1 LSAKISILFIGSL
14 SEPVAEP
21 LRFLRGIFDVVEVAD
36 AQEAGRRFAAG
47 GFAAVLSAQ
56 AAAVAAGDCGDL
68 GCDARILAD
77 LPMGVC
83 LVDVE
88 DRLVWA
94 NARFCQLCGRQVV
107 LGQGFYAALDS
118 PEILGPDFSPLHTVL
133 ATGEPSTTK
142 LQVREKQFFQ
152 VDVSPIGELR
162 VSGARLIVVVRDIT
176 SEAHQQ
182 QKLEAIHQAGIELTD
197 LRPDEIFDM
206 TVEERIDLLKSNI
219 LHHTQAV
226 LDFNVVEVRLL
237 DQATGQLM
245 PLLAEGLDREAEN
258 RALWA
263 RTSDN
268 GVTGFV
274 AATGEG
280 YLCEETR
287 EDPLY
292 LQAFAGARSSLTVPL
307 MLHNQVIGTFN
318 VESPLPRAFSNDD
331 LLFLEIYAG
340 NVALALNT
348 LNLLE
353 AQGTAILQRGI
364 EAIHRAVALPIDQI
378 LIDAVHV
385 LESYQGYEPP
395 MIERLQ
401 NILRNA
407 RDIRQLI
414 HEVGRGLAPG
424 EVIPATPPAPRALE
438 AVRVLVVDSDSE
450 ILERAHSILEQ
461 RDFVVET
468 ARTGKQALAM
478 IRNCLEHAPYKIVIT
493 DLYLSDMNAYELFVQ
508 WQAIQQGKV
517 PLVLMKSYGYDVG
530 HVVVNCRKAGLCEK
544 GLVHRPFL
552 VDQLLQVIETMLEWQ
567 KT

>member
-1 LSAKISILFIGSL
+1 LSAKTKIIFIGSL
-14 SEPVAEP
+14 AGPGTEP
-21 LRFLRGIFDVVEVAD
+21 LRFLGDVLDVVEVAD
-36 AQEAGRRFAAG
+36 AEEAAGRFGEG
-47 GFAAVLSAQ
+47 GFAAILSIES
-56 AAAVAAGDCGDL
+56 AANARGEHSGPDG
-68 GCDARILAD
+68 DARILED
-77 LPMGVC
+77 LPVGVC
-83 LVDVE
+83 LVDGD
-88 DRLVWA
+88 DRLVWV
-94 NARFCQLCGRQVV
+94 NARFRRLCGRDNV

-133 ATGEPSTTK
+133 ATGEASTTK
-142 LQVREKQFFQ
+142 LQGREKNFFQ
-152 VDVSPIGELR
+152 LHVSPIGGLR
-162 VSGARLIVVVRDIT
+162 ALGAKLVVVVRDIT
-176 SEAHQQ
+176 PEVQQQ

-206 TVEERIDLLKSNI
+206 TVQERIDLLKSNI

-226 LDFNVVEVRLL
+226 LDFSVVEVRLL
-237 DQATGQLM
+237 DQATGQLT
-245 PLLAEGLDREAEN
+245 PLLAEGLDFEAAN
-258 RALWA
+258 RTLWA
-263 RTSDN
+263 RTYDN

-318 VESPLPRAFSNDD
+318 VESPLPRAFTNDD

-378 LIDAVHV
+378 LIDTVHV
-385 LESYQGYEPP
+385 LDAYQGYEAP
-395 MIERLQ
+395 IIDRLK

-424 EVIPATPPAPRALE
+424 DVIPATVPAPRDGE
-438 AVRVLVVDSDSE
+438 RHRVLVVDRDPE
-450 ILERAHSILEQ
+450 ILKNAHAILDEREF
-461 RDFVVET
+461 DVET
-468 ARTGKQALAM
+468 AQTGAHAVAM
-478 IRNCLEHAPYKIVIT
+478 IRSCVDHAPYKIVIT
-493 DLYLSDMNAYELFVQ
+493 DLALPDMNAYDLFMQ
-508 WQAIQQGKV
+508 WKAMLSGKV
-517 PLVLMKSYGYDVG
+517 PLVVMKGYGWDPG
-530 HVVVNCRKAGLCEK
+530 HVFVKCREAGLHEK
-544 GLVHRPFL
+544 ALVHRPFL
-552 VDQLLQVIETMLEWQ
+552 VDQLLQVIDTMLEWQ
-567 KT
+567 KE